1 MANKKA
7 EVKDKDEVE
16 LDSDLLDK
24 FTNELES
31 GINKVCAAHPDT
43 DPRLELLVTLGLFA
57 AQVAQDLSHG
67 KEEFLSVM
75 ADMFDDVENAVSN
88 DDEEDEEEA
97 QLPITVITRKG
108 NQFNIN

>member
-7 EVKDKDEVE
+7 EIKDKDEVE

-24 FTNELES
+24 FTNELEA
-31 GINKVCAAHPDT
+31 GINKVCAANPDA

-67 KEEFLSVM
+67 KEDFLSVM
-75 ADMFDDVENAVSN
+75 SDMYDDVENAVQN
-88 DDEEDEEEA
+88 DEEDEEEA
-97 QLPITVITRKG
+97 ELPITMISKKG